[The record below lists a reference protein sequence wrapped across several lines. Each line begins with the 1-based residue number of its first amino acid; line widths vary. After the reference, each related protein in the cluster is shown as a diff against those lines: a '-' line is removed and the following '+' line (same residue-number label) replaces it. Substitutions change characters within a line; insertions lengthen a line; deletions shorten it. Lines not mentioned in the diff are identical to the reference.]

1 MKIETIMLKLVLEKL
16 YSNELIFMD
25 SLDTPV
31 YKLSRKH
38 SVLRLIKQ

>member
-1 MKIETIMLKLVLEKL
+1 MKIQTIMLKQVLEKL
-16 YSNELIFMD
+16 YSNKLIFMN

-38 SVLRLIKQ
+38 GVLRLIRQ